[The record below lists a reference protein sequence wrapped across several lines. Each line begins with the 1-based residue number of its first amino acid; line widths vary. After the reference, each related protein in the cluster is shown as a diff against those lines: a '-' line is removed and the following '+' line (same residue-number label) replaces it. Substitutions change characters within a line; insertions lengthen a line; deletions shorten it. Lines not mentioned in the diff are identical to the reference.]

1 MDGKTILFVEDDKA
15 LAMGTVFVLEAEGYT
30 VRHAANIRSANELL
44 DDKVTDLDRKRQ
56 VLTEVQNQL
65 SRMEWMVL
73 SLLKLARIEAGAIER
88 AIS

>member
-1 MDGKTILFVEDDKA
+1 MDGKTILLVE
-15 LAMGTVFVLEAEGYT
+15 
-30 VRHAANIRSANELL
+30 
-44 DDKVTDLDRKRQ
+44 DDKVTDFDRRRQ
-56 VLTEVQNQL
+56 VLTEAQNQL

>member
-1 MDGKTILFVEDDKA
+1 MDGKTILLVE
-15 LAMGTVFVLEAEGYT
+15 
-30 VRHAANIRSANELL
+30 
-44 DDKVTDLDRKRQ
+44 DDKVTDLDRRRQ
-56 VLTEVQNQL
+56 VLTEAQNQL

>member
-1 MDGKTILFVEDDKA
+1 MDGKTILLVED
-15 LAMGTVFVLEAEGYT
+15 E
-30 VRHAANIRSANELL
+30 
-44 DDKVTDLDRKRQ
+44 KVTDLDRRRQ
-56 VLTEVQNQL
+56 VLTEAQNQL

>member
-1 MDGKTILFVEDDKA
+1 MDGKTILLVE
-15 LAMGTVFVLEAEGYT
+15 
-30 VRHAANIRSANELL
+30 
-44 DDKVTDLDRKRQ
+44 DDKVTDLDRRRQ
-56 VLTEVQNQL
+56 VLTEAQHQL

>member
-1 MDGKTILFVEDDKA
+1 MDGKTILLVED
-15 LAMGTVFVLEAEGYT
+15 E
-30 VRHAANIRSANELL
+30 
-44 DDKVTDLDRKRQ
+44 KVTDLDRKRQ
-56 VLTEVQNQL
+56 VLTEAQNQL